1 MNWGTKL
8 IIALALFMGFIITL
22 SIKMIF
28 SSEDAL
34 IEKDYYEQGLNYNQK
49 YDARQLAITDS
60 VVPQISV
67 TENGLLIQFIRP
79 AVCKLNL
86 KRLANSRMDTIIT
99 RQTNADFELPI
110 MKNELASGPWMLSI
124 DYIINKKNYLFEQEI
139 IMP

>member
-8 IIALALFMGFIITL
+8 IIALALFMAFIITL
-22 SIKMIF
+22 SVKMIF

-60 VVPQISV
+60 VVPEINV
-67 TENGLLIQFIRP
+67 NEDGLTIHFIRP
-79 AVCKLNL
+79 AVCRLNL

-99 RQTNADFELPI
+99 RNTNEDFQVQI
-110 MKNELASGPWMLSI
+110 MKNELASGPWMLAI
-124 DYIINKKNYLFEQEI
+124 DYIIDNKNYLFEQEI